1 MPKTFIFVEKHNG
14 LFIPFKQNTLKNQ
27 FEKTRN
33 KTFDGACVGVVA
45 AVLELFI
52 TPLKAN
58 YQFFHPAS
66 KPPFLPSASR
76 CIYLQREYEED
87 IENFF
92 TIFIRDKL
100 KINETGFTEREGF
113 GANPKEILNKLSW
126 HDMQKNGLVLMKTIY
141 NLQSK
146 ERTYNLEH
154 ELFLLKLNDQY
165 IFCDPNYGVAIF
177 NNLDHINEWLSD
189 EMTHGALEHFIKP
202 VVTKTVIPT
211 HVIKDQG
218 KKEEGILTVN
228 SVFFESYTFPIKSKL
243 QAYDTPKIQSRL

>member
-1 MPKTFIFVEKHNG
+1 MPKTFIFVEKHDG
-14 LFIPFKQNTLKNQ
+14 LFIPFKQNSLKDQ
-27 FEKTRN
+27 FEKTHS
-33 KTFDGACVGVVA
+33 KAFDGACVGVVA

-58 YQFFHPAS
+58 YQFFNPAS

-100 KINETGFTEREGF
+100 KVNKTGFTEREGF
-113 GANPKEILNKLSW
+113 GANPKEILNKFSR
-126 HDMQKNGLVLMKTIY
+126 HGMQKNELILMKAIY

-146 ERTYNLEH
+146 ETTYNLEH
-154 ELFLLKLNDQY
+154 KLCLLKLNDQY
-165 IFCDPNYGVAIF
+165 IFCEPNYGVVIF
-177 NNLDHINEWLSD
+177 NSLDDINEWLSD
-189 EMTHGALEHFIKP
+189 EMTHGALEHYVKP
-202 VVTKTVIPT
+202 VVAKMVIPS
-211 HVIKDQG
+211 HIIKEQG
-218 KKEEGILTVN
+218 RKEEGILTVN
-228 SVFFESYTFPIKSKL
+228 SVFFESFTFSIKSNL